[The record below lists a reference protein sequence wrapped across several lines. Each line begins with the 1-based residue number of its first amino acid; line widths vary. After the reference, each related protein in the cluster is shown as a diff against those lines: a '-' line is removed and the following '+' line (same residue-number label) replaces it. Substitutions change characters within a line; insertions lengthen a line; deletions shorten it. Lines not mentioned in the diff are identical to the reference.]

1 MIEKAL
7 RKRLRPIVNRRRR
20 LHLAWRLSAYWL
32 VSGLIGICLIGANWL
47 WGWNS
52 PIANWALGIWTVLA
66 TVLALYKFS
75 HMHPDYRAVARNIER
90 QHPDM
95 QALLLTAIEQEPKG
109 LGGQLG
115 YLQERVIGEAL
126 RHATKHDWLRSVSS
140 KSLLLAHFGGI
151 AALSIIIMVLLQLL
165 PSTPSLFTIERGLL
179 TGNNYN
185 ITVSPGDSTVELG
198 TAVVILARFD
208 GRVPPEAKLWV
219 GPSEQ
224 DKQQMTLTKNLD
236 DPVFGG
242 LIPEVNS
249 DLLYHIEYAGRRT
262 RDYRISAYEH
272 PSLQRA
278 DVKIVYPSYTKL
290 PEKVI
295 KNTRQVSVV
304 EGSEVTLTL
313 TLNKPVT
320 TAQLVAKDQPALN
333 LNADDEKANIYTTS
347 ITATQNQRYELH
359 LADAQGLTNKIPP
372 RFVIDVHKNLPPE
385 LKPVFPNRDVLA
397 SPLEELSL
405 EAEVSDDYGVT
416 GYGLSYT
423 IAGTQSSDI
432 TLGQSAVSNENQQI
446 QHLLALEE
454 LNVQPNQLLTYYF
467 WADDV
472 GSDGKA
478 RRTFSDMYFAEI
490 RHFEE
495 VFRESQSSQSQR
507 SQNQQNG
514 GQQQGQ
520 QGEQLAR
527 LQKQIIS
534 ATWNLKQQADQ
545 SGGIDDHKEDLGVV
559 RESQADVLQQAQSAL
574 TQAQDAPAVN
584 TLQEATK
591 HMETSLEHLTEA
603 VESASAAELTPALTA
618 EQLAYQELLKLRERE
633 HQIARGRG
641 SGRNNDGASARS
653 EQQLQQLEL
662 TQRENR
668 YETERLA
675 QSQEQTTQREDLQV
689 LNRLRE
695 LARRQNEMSNK
706 LKETQVALRQAQNEE
721 QRQEIRRELKRLR
734 EEQLE
739 ALRDV
744 DELQQRMERPE
755 NRRRMA
761 EAREQLGQSRSRI
774 RQSTEEL
781 ERGMVSRAVTSAT
794 RAQRELEQMR
804 DEFQRRTSGQFTEQM
819 RNMRDQAQQLDQ
831 RQKEIADEIEQQ
843 INSERKTLADSG
855 VNREIAERVEGQRK
869 STEELIDQ
877 MKNVSEQAETSEPLL
892 SKKLYDTLRR
902 ASTDNVDRTLEATGE
917 LLRRNF
923 LPQAQEIERRAGKG
937 IENIREGVEEAARNV
952 LGDEAESLRQARE
965 QLDELIRQVDEEVA
979 RAGRQR
985 TGDPNEPADSA
996 ANQQRRAGAQSG
1008 TDGERRDRQY
1018 ANRPQDGRAS
1028 ANAPTS
1034 GDGSADSDP
1043 NSARQQDSPR
1053 GGSRRQIADAGGR
1066 AEPSGWG
1073 GNQSGQWDRI
1083 DPNGPFTGRDFI
1095 QWSDRLRDVEEM
1107 LTEREL
1113 RDEAARVRD
1122 RARSIRAEFK
1132 RHGKEPQ
1139 WDIVQQQITNP
1150 LTELRKH
1157 LSDKLAQLQSDEAL
1171 VPIDRDPVPS
1181 RFAELV
1187 RRYYENLGGDD

>member
-7 RKRLRPIVNRRRR
+7 RKQLRPIVKRRRR
-20 LHLAWRLSAYWL
+20 LYLAWKLSVYWL
-32 VSGLIGICLIGANWL
+32 VSGLIGICLIGADWL
-47 WGWNS
+47 WGWSS
-52 PIANWALGIWTVLA
+52 PIANWALCISTVLA

-75 HMHPDYRAVARNIER
+75 HMHPDYRAVARNIEQ

-126 RHATKHDWLRSVSS
+126 RHATKYDWLRSVSS
-140 KSLLLAHFGGI
+140 KKLLLAELASI
-151 AALSIIIMVLLQLL
+151 AALSFIFLALLQLL
-165 PSTPSLFTIERGLL
+165 PSVPSLFTIDRGVLA
-179 TGNNYN
+179 GRDYN
-185 ITVSPGDSTVELG
+185 ITVSPGDTTVELG

-208 GRVPPEAKLWV
+208 GRVPPEAKLWI
-219 GPSEQ
+219 GLSEK
-224 DKQQMTLTKNLD
+224 DKQQIALTKNLD

-242 LIPEVNS
+242 LIPEVNNN
-249 DLLYHIEYAGRRT
+249 LLYHIEYAGRRT

-272 PSLQRA
+272 PALQRA
-278 DVKIVYPSYTKL
+278 DAKIVYPSYTKL

-295 KNTRQVSVV
+295 KNTRQISAI
-304 EGSEVTLTL
+304 EGSQITLTFI
-313 TLNKPVT
+313 LNKPVT
-320 TAQLVAKDQPALN
+320 TAQLVPQGRLAKDKSVLD
-333 LNADDEKANIYTTS
+333 LSADDESANGGNTYTTS
-347 ITATQNQRYELH
+347 ITVTQSQRYELH
-359 LADAQGLTNKIPP
+359 LADAQGLTNKMPP

-385 LKPVFPNRDVLA
+385 LKPIFPNRDVLA
-397 SPLEELSL
+397 SPLEELNL

-423 IAGTQSSDI
+423 LAGTQSRDV
-432 TLGQSAVSNENQQI
+432 TLSQSAVSNEEQQI
-446 QHLLALEE
+446 QHSAWGRLTALLALEE
-454 LNVQPNQLLTYYF
+454 LNTQPDQLLTYYF

-472 GSDGKA
+472 GPDGKT
-478 RRTFSDMYFAEI
+478 RRTSSDMYFAEI

-507 SQNQQNG
+507 SQNQQNS

-520 QGEQLAR
+520 QLAR
-527 LQKQIIS
+527 LQKQIII
-534 ATWNLKQQADQ
+534 ATWNVKQQATQ
-545 SGGIDDHKEDLGVV
+545 SGGADSYKEDLDVV
-559 RESQADVLQQAQSAL
+559 RESQADVLQQAQSVL
-574 TQAQDAPAVN
+574 TQTEDPSAIKA
-584 TLQEATK
+584 LQEATK

-603 VESASAAELTPALTA
+603 VETASAAELTPALTA

-641 SGRNNDGASARS
+641 SGRNNNGASARS

-662 TQRENR
+662 RQREDR

-706 LKETQVALRQAQNEE
+706 LKETQVALRQAQTEE

-761 EAREQLGQSRSRI
+761 EARERLGQSRSRI
-774 RQSTEEL
+774 RQSAEEL
-781 ERGMVSRAVTSAT
+781 EQGMVSRAVTSAT

-831 RQKEIADEIEQQ
+831 RQKEIADEIKRQ
-843 INSERKTLADSG
+843 IDSERKTLADSG

-869 STEELIDQ
+869 STEELIDK

-892 SKKLYDTLRR
+892 SRKLYDTLRR
-902 ASTDNVDRTLEATGE
+902 ASTDNIDRTLEATGE
-917 LLRRNF
+917 LLRRSF

-937 IENIREGVEEAARNV
+937 IENIREGVEEAAGNV
-952 LGDEAESLRQARE
+952 LGDEAESLRLARQ
-965 QLDELIRQVDEEVA
+965 QLDELIRQV
-979 RAGRQR
+979 
-985 TGDPNEPADSA
+985 
-996 ANQQRRAGAQSG
+996 
-1008 TDGERRDRQY
+1008 
-1018 ANRPQDGRAS
+1018 
-1028 ANAPTS
+1028 
-1034 GDGSADSDP
+1034 
-1043 NSARQQDSPR
+1043 
-1053 GGSRRQIADAGGR
+1053 
-1066 AEPSGWG
+1066 
-1073 GNQSGQWDRI
+1073 SGQWDRI
-1083 DPNGPFTGRDFI
+1083 DPNGPFTGRDFR

-1113 RDEAARVRD
+1113 RDDVARVRD
-1122 RARSIRAEFK
+1122 RARAIRAEFK
-1132 RHGKEPQ
+1132 RHGKVPQ
-1139 WDIVQQQITNP
+1139 WDLVQQQITNP

-1187 RRYYENLGGDD
+1187 RRYYENLGGVD

>member
-1 MIEKAL
+1 
-7 RKRLRPIVNRRRR
+7 
-20 LHLAWRLSAYWL
+20 
-32 VSGLIGICLIGANWL
+32 
-47 WGWNS
+47 
-52 PIANWALGIWTVLA
+52 
-66 TVLALYKFS
+66 
-75 HMHPDYRAVARNIER
+75 
-90 QHPDM
+90 
-95 QALLLTAIEQEPKG
+95 
-109 LGGQLG
+109 
-115 YLQERVIGEAL
+115 
-126 RHATKHDWLRSVSS
+126 
-140 KSLLLAHFGGI
+140 
-151 AALSIIIMVLLQLL
+151 
-165 PSTPSLFTIERGLL
+165 
-179 TGNNYN
+179 
-185 ITVSPGDSTVELG
+185 
-198 TAVVILARFD
+198 
-208 GRVPPEAKLWV
+208 
-219 GPSEQ
+219 
-224 DKQQMTLTKNLD
+224 
-236 DPVFGG
+236 VFGG
-242 LIPEVNS
+242 LIPEVNN
-249 DLLYHIEYAGRRT
+249 DLLYHIEYAGTRT
-262 RDYRISAYEH
+262 RNYRISAYEH
-272 PSLQRA
+272 PALQRA

-295 KNTRQVSVV
+295 KNTRQISAI
-304 EGSEVTLTL
+304 EGSQITLTF

-320 TAQLVAKDQPALN
+320 TAQLIAKDKSALDLSVN
-333 LNADDEKANIYTTS
+333 DESANGGNIYTTS

-359 LADAQGLTNKIPP
+359 LTDAQGLTNKMPP

-385 LKPVFPNRDVLA
+385 LKPIFPNRDVLA

-423 IAGTQSSDI
+423 LVGTQSRDV
-432 TLGQSAVSNENQQI
+432 TLGQSAVSNEKQQI
-446 QHLLALEE
+446 QYLLALEE
-454 LNVQPNQLLTYYF
+454 LNTQPDQLLTYYF

-478 RRTFSDMYFAEI
+478 RRTFSDMYFAEV

-495 VFRESQSSQSQR
+495 IFHESQSFQDQR
-507 SQNQQNG
+507 SQNQRESG
-514 GQQQGQ
+514 EQQGQ

-534 ATWNLKQQADQ
+534 ATWNVKQQTDR
-545 SGGIDDHKEDLGVV
+545 SGGVDDHKEDLDVV

-574 TQAQDAPAVN
+574 TQAEDPPAMKA
-584 TLQEATK
+584 LQEATK
-591 HMETSLEHLTEA
+591 YMETSLEHLTEA
-603 VESASAAELTPALTA
+603 VETVSATELTPALAA

-633 HQIARGRG
+633 HQIAR
-641 SGRNNDGASARS
+641 SRNADRNSNARSARS

-668 YETERLA
+668 YETQRLA

-695 LARRQNEMSNK
+695 LARRQNEMSSK

-739 ALRDV
+739 TLRDV

-761 EAREQLGQSRSRI
+761 EAREQLDQSRSRI
-774 RQSTEEL
+774 RQSAEEL
-781 ERGMVSRAVTSAT
+781 ERGMVSRAITSAT

-819 RNMRDQAQQLDQ
+819 RNMLDQAQQLDQ

-843 INSERKTLADSG
+843 INSKRKTLADSG
-855 VNREIAERVEGQRK
+855 VNRKIAERVEGQRK
-869 STEELIDQ
+869 STEELIEQ

-902 ASTDNVDRTLEATGE
+902 ASTDNVDRTLEVTGE

-923 LPQAQEIERRAGKG
+923 LPKAQEIERRAGKG

-952 LGDEAESLRQARE
+952 LGDEAESLRLARQ
-965 QLDELIRQVDEEVA
+965 QLDELIRQVNEEVA

-985 TGDPNEPADSA
+985 SGDPNEPADSA
-996 ANQQRRAGAQSG
+996 ANQQRRADAQSG
-1008 TDGERRDRQY
+1008 ADSERRDRQSE
-1018 ANRPQDGRAS
+1018 NRPQDGRAS

-1034 GDGSADSDP
+1034 GDSPADSDP
-1043 NSARQQDSPR
+1043 NSVRQQDSPR
-1053 GGSRRQIADAGGR
+1053 GGSRRQVTDAGGR
-1066 AEPSGWG
+1066 ADPGGWG

-1083 DPNGPFTGRDFI
+1083 DPNGPFTGRDFR

-1107 LTEREL
+1107 LTERDL

-1122 RARSIRAEFK
+1122 RARAIRAEFK

-1139 WDIVQQQITNP
+1139 WDLVQQQITNP

-1187 RRYYENLGGDD
+1187 RRYYENLGGGD